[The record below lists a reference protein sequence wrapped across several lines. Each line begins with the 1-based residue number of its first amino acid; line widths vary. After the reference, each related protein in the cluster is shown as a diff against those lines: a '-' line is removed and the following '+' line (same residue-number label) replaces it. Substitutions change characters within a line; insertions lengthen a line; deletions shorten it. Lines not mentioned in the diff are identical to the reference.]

1 MHLNTIDYKTVA
13 LPTNEQWTWSLFHE
27 LEKLFEKNRH
37 PGNFFCSRELC
48 LLEPE
53 GMQASS
59 WILDYRGTYN
69 EELFHKM
76 YK

>member
-1 MHLNTIDYKTVA
+1 MN
-13 LPTNEQWTWSLFHE
+13 NEHE
-27 LEKLFEKNRH
+27 ACFMSWKKLLEKNRH
-37 PGNFFCSRELC
+37 PGNFFCSRELF

-59 WILDYRGTYN
+59 WILDYRDTYN
-69 EELFHKM
+69 EELFHNM